1 MPFTVFH
8 TGPGIAIKAVLQGSF
23 SLMVFGWAQIIM
35 DLQPL
40 LVLITGA
47 GRLHGFSHTWVGAS
61 LLTVVSALTGKYLAG
76 LGLHILNMDQRGT
89 TRIAW
94 WVTVLSAAIGCY
106 SHIILDSIMHID
118 MTPYYPFSR
127 ENHLLGLLSVPMLHK
142 FCVYSGLVGA
152 AVYFAVRHIECKRHR
167 HPFTLI

>member
-8 TGPGIAIKAVLQGSF
+8 IGPGIAIKAVLQGSF

-61 LLTVVSALTGKYLAG
+61 LLTMVSALTGKYLSG

-118 MTPYYPFSR
+118 MAPYYPFSR
-127 ENHLLGLLSVPMLHK
+127 GNHLLGLLSVPMLHK

-152 AVYFAVRHIECKRHR
+152 AVYFAVRYIECKRHR